1 MKGQG
6 LEDVVRW
13 TSDAFQWRAM
23 PKYSFDTWHADTGW
37 AKLQE
42 TEGFTAWIL
51 DNCLAPATA
60 VTQKQSLNAQI
71 IHLSWPSDI

>member
-23 PKYSFDTWHADTGW
+23 PKYSSDTWHADTGW

-42 TEGFTAWIL
+42 TEGFAAWIL
-51 DNCLAPATA
+51 DIFLSAAI
-60 VTQKQSLNAQI
+60 TQKQTLYAQI
-71 IHLSWPSDI
+71 IHLSWPGDI